1 MSLSLFAARK
11 EATRSGLARDGGR
24 ASMHPR
30 LAARREGTRR
40 RLSRLYLGCISATS
54 RAQSRRRATL
64 AHRSCGRLEV
74 RGGARGRRE
83 GGARSSADVGLALP
97 GGPGLGHLSA
107 TSRPPLGHLSA
118 TSRPRAGR
126 RVGQSCRILAV
137 LGLIS
142 SGLVTFSHGPAA
154 GARREA
160 AGQARHEAVGA
171 DAARLDGVHGLARLG
186 GVQAVTGEFARFGRV
201 VGSPRWTFERPFAG
215 AEGAS
220 PPQATLRCAEGAAR
234 GARRV

>member
-1 MSLSLFAARK
+1 MR
-11 EATRSGLARDGGR
+11 
-24 ASMHPR
+24 
-30 LAARREGTRR
+30 
-40 RLSRLYLGCISATS
+40 SRLKRGEVMCWWLIIENDDLSATS
-54 RAQSRRRATL
+54 WLPLGYLLATSR
-64 AHRSCGRLEV
+64 
-74 RGGARGRRE
+74 
-83 GGARSSADVGLALP
+83 P
-97 GGPGLGHLSA
+97 PLGHLSA

-160 AGQARHEAVGA
+160 AGQARHEVVGA

-220 PPQATLRCAEGAAR
+220 HPKPRCGVQKAPQEGP
-234 GARRV
+234 RRV